1 MFCSYCGAGL
11 PDGVAVCPTCHRH
24 VATLP
29 PDAVTSFGPAGD
41 ASTSLGES
49 DDVTRLGRPGDGVT
63 SQRPPNAAF
72 TRAKRAADAATAVS
86 TPPPVS
92 STQVT
97 TGASFGPTTGGTFLS
112 NTGPLA
118 PGTAFGTRYHLI
130 RLLGIGGMGAVYQ
143 AWDDELAVAVALK
156 VIRPEVT
163 AEPAAA
169 RDLERRFKREL
180 LLARQ
185 VTHKNVVR
193 IHDLGEIN
201 GIKYI
206 TMPYIQGHDL
216 ASVLRKEGKVPVQ
229 RAVTIARQVVSGL
242 LAAHEVGVVH
252 RDLKPANIMID
263 EDDQAVI
270 MDFGIARSVSGGGAT
285 VVGAV
290 VGTLEYMAPE
300 QAMAQPCD
308 HRADIYAFGLI
319 LYDMVLGPRQ
329 ASRAESAVAELMT
342 RVQNPLPPARTI
354 DPAIPDALERIM
366 DRCTQPDP
374 AARYQT
380 TAELARDLE
389 VLDPVGREGRAGS
402 LAAPLVTR
410 TQPAVKAPA
419 RRKLSAKRIAVI
431 GALVAVLGAG
441 MVFRHRLFSV
451 GEEPATATSSA
462 VALAV
467 VPFQNATGDPKLDS
481 LGVSLADLITANL
494 GQSARLR
501 SVPSAH
507 LAQLLRDLG
516 LGQNTELDQTAAR
529 RFREFSSADTV
540 VSGRFAKVGG
550 QIQITAAM
558 FGASGAPIPLNAVA
572 ATENDLFKVAQ
583 QLASGI
589 HSNLALE
596 SSAIEELQATASKPS
611 TQSVQALTNYSEGQA
626 LARDGNNVDAVQRF
640 EASVKADPG
649 FALAY
654 SKLGQSLAALGKW
667 SDATK
672 ASQRAIDLSSKLPQD
687 EREMIAAAHALAT
700 RDNDKA
706 IESYERLVKARPND
720 LQLRFE
726 LASLYDANSAF
737 DKARDEYVKVL
748 QADPKFADALFAAGR
763 NAIRRRDYKGS
774 LDWLTTAE
782 SQAVRLDNK
791 PLKARVLHAEGTAYK
806 NLGSLG
812 DAMRKFKEALEIR
825 QEIGDKRGAA
835 LVLNDIAAIHDVQ
848 GRSDEAV
855 AAYQEALK
863 SARDGDD
870 KRTVGIVLINLGAYY
885 LDRGRHDEALASLK
899 SALPIER
906 ELGDDE
912 RQAVCLSNI
921 GTTYYAK
928 GEYEEARTYLE
939 RALEIREKSKIA
951 AAISL
956 TLSNL
961 GGVSTILGDY
971 DRAQKQY
978 VRAVELSRGVDDGR
992 GEAIASL
999 GLGVLYAFQGRYG
1012 AALEADDQALK
1023 KWREL
1028 KERSSEVVQTLSEY
1042 GLALSM
1048 VGRFDD
1054 AKKHLDEAMQVA
1066 KGLKSQSLTAQT
1078 LNYQGDSA
1086 YYRGD
1091 VKTARAFFE
1100 QAVQTAKR
1108 ASSRSDELR
1117 ASVNLAKVAAED
1129 PRPQGA
1135 ITQLR
1140 TLMGQADAS
1149 GLKYQSAECSLYLGA
1164 ALIGVKDFRQART
1177 ELESAV
1183 TKSDSLGARA
1193 LLARS
1198 HYLLGETLR
1207 LAGDSAAA
1215 AGHYTKARQ
1224 TLDEIKA
1231 EARTDALLARY
1242 DLKPILQSAAR

>member
-1 MFCSYCGAGL
+1 MAYA
-11 PDGVAVCPTCHRH
+11 
-24 VATLP
+24 
-29 PDAVTSFGPAGD
+29 
-41 ASTSLGES
+41 
-49 DDVTRLGRPGDGVT
+49 GVT
-63 SQRPPNAAF
+63 
-72 TRAKRAADAATAVS
+72 TL
-86 TPPPVS
+86 TPPPANVS
-92 STQVT
+92 PPHTVGVGSAPGF
-97 TGASFGPTTGGTFLS
+97 GA
-112 NTGPLA
+112 PLA
-118 PGTAFGTRYHLI
+118 PGSAFGTRYHLI
-130 RLLGIGGMGAVYQ
+130 RLLGVGGMGAVYQ
-143 AWDDELAVAVALK
+143 AWDDALGVSVALK
-156 VIRPEVT
+156 IIRPEIT
-163 AEPAAA
+163 ADPAMA
-169 RDLERRFKREL
+169 RDLEKRFKREL

-193 IHDLGEIN
+193 IHDLGEID
-201 GIKYI
+201 GIKYL
-206 TMPYIQGHDL
+206 TMPYIQGDDL
-216 ASVLRKEGKVPVQ
+216 ATILKKQGKLPVGQ
-229 RAVTIARQVVSGL
+229 AVSIARQVVSGMC
-242 LAAHEVGVVH
+242 AAHDAGVVH

-270 MDFGIARSVSGGGAT
+270 MDFGISRSIAGGGAT
-285 VVGAV
+285 VAGAV

-300 QAMAQPCD
+300 QAMARPCD
-308 HRADIYAFGLI
+308 HRADIYAIGLI
-319 LYDMVLGPRQ
+319 LYDMVLGQRE
-329 ASRAESAVAELMT
+329 ASRAESAIADLMI
-342 RVQNPLPPARTI
+342 RVQKPLAPARTI
-354 DPAIPDALERIM
+354 DPSIPEALERIM

-374 AARYQT
+374 ESRYQRT
-380 TAELARDLE
+380 PELAADLDLLDSAGRQAHPGTLLSAPAITRLQPAAATPAPRAVSSKVLAIVGAFVVVMAGGYLLRDKIF
-389 VLDPVGREGRAGS
+389 RAG
-402 LAAPLVTR
+402 A
-410 TQPAVKAPA
+410 
-419 RRKLSAKRIAVI
+419 
-431 GALVAVLGAG
+431 
-441 MVFRHRLFSV
+441 
-451 GEEPATATSSA
+451 EPATATATATARA
-462 VALAV
+462 VSVAV
-467 VPFQNATGDPKLDS
+467 VPFQNATGDPTLDS

-501 SVPSAH
+501 PVPAAH
-507 LAQLLRDLG
+507 LAQLRRDLG

-529 RFREFSSADTV
+529 RFREFSSADHV
-540 VSGRFAKVGG
+540 VSGRIAKVGN

-558 FGASGAPIPLNAVA
+558 FGASGEPVSLNKVA
-572 ATENDLFKVAQ
+572 SSENDLFTVAQ
-583 QLASGI
+583 EIASTI
-589 HSNLALE
+589 HNNLALE
-596 SSAIEELQATASKPS
+596 SSAIEELQATASKPA
-611 TQSVQALTNYSEGQA
+611 TQSVQALTYYSEGQA
-626 LARDGNNVDAVQRF
+626 LARDGNNIDAVQRF
-640 EASVKADPG
+640 EASVKADPQ

-654 SKLGQSLAALGKW
+654 SKLSQSLAALGKW

-687 EREMIAAAHALAT
+687 EREMIAAGHALAT

-706 IESYERLVKARPND
+706 IEAYERVVKARPND

-726 LASLYDANSAF
+726 LASLYDTNGAL
-737 DKARDEYVKVL
+737 DKARDEYAKVL

-791 PLKARVLHAEGTAYK
+791 PLKARVLHAQGTAYK

-835 LVLNDIAAIHDVQ
+835 MLLADIAAIHDVQ
-848 GRSDEAV
+848 GRSEEAV
-855 AAYQEALK
+855 STYKEALK
-863 SARDGDD
+863 SARDADD
-870 KRTVGIVLINLGAYY
+870 KRTVGMVLINLGVYY

-899 SALPIER
+899 AALPIER
-906 ELGDDE
+906 DLGDVE
-912 RQAVCLSNI
+912 RQALCLSNI

-939 RALEIREKSKIA
+939 RALEIREKSNIA

-961 GGVSTILGDY
+961 GGVSTVLGDY

-978 VRAVELSRGVDDGR
+978 VRAVELSRGADDGR

-999 GLGVLYAFQGRYG
+999 GLGVLYALQGRYG

-1066 KGLKSQSLTAQT
+1066 KGLKSESLTAQT

-1091 VKTARAFFE
+1091 VRTARAFFE
-1100 QAVQTAKR
+1100 QAAQTAKR
-1108 ASSRSDELR
+1108 ASSRYDELR
-1117 ASVNLAKVAAED
+1117 ASLNLAKIAAEEA
-1129 PRPQGA
+1129 RSQGA
-1135 ITQLR
+1135 VTQLR

-1164 ALIGVKDFRQART
+1164 ALIGMKDFRQART

-1183 TKSDSLGARA
+1183 TKSDNLGARA
-1193 LLARS
+1193 VLARS
-1198 HYLLGETLR
+1198 HYFLGEALR
-1207 LAGDSAAA
+1207 LGGDSAAA

-1224 TLDEIKA
+1224 TVEEMKS
-1231 EARTDALLARY
+1231 EARSDGLLTRY
-1242 DLKPILQSAAR
+1242 DLKPLLQSPVR

>member
-1 MFCSYCGAGL
+1 
-11 PDGVAVCPTCHRH
+11 
-24 VATLP
+24 
-29 PDAVTSFGPAGD
+29 
-41 ASTSLGES
+41 
-49 DDVTRLGRPGDGVT
+49 
-63 SQRPPNAAF
+63 
-72 TRAKRAADAATAVS
+72 
-86 TPPPVS
+86 
-92 STQVT
+92 
-97 TGASFGPTTGGTFLS
+97 
-112 NTGPLA
+112 
-118 PGTAFGTRYHLI
+118 
-130 RLLGIGGMGAVYQ
+130 
-143 AWDDELAVAVALK
+143 
-156 VIRPEVT
+156 
-163 AEPAAA
+163 
-169 RDLERRFKREL
+169 
-180 LLARQ
+180 
-185 VTHKNVVR
+185 
-193 IHDLGEIN
+193 
-201 GIKYI
+201 
-206 TMPYIQGHDL
+206 
-216 ASVLRKEGKVPVQ
+216 
-229 RAVTIARQVVSGL
+229 
-242 LAAHEVGVVH
+242 
-252 RDLKPANIMID
+252 
-263 EDDQAVI
+263 
-270 MDFGIARSVSGGGAT
+270 
-285 VVGAV
+285 
-290 VGTLEYMAPE
+290 MAPE
-300 QAMAQPCD
+300 QAMARPCD
-308 HRADIYAFGLI
+308 HRADIYAIGLI
-319 LYDMVLGPRQ
+319 LYDMVLGQRQ
-329 ASRAESAVAELMT
+329 ANRAESAVAELMI
-342 RVQNPLPPARTI
+342 RVQKPLPPARTI
-354 DPAIPDALERIM
+354 DPSIPEALERII

-374 AARYQT
+374 EARYQRT
-380 TAELARDLE
+380 SELAADLDL
-389 VLDPVGREGRAGS
+389 LDSGGRQVRSGALS
-402 LAAPLVTR
+402 APAITR
-410 TQPAVKAPA
+410 PQPAVATPAPPA
-419 RRKLSAKRIAVI
+419 PRAVSVRVLAI
-431 GALVAVLGAG
+431 VGAVLAVLAG
-441 MVFRHRLFSV
+441 GYLLRDKLFRA
-451 GEEPATATSSA
+451 GEEPATVTASA
-462 VALAV
+462 VSVAV

-501 SVPSAH
+501 TVPAAH
-507 LAQLLRDLG
+507 LSQLLRDLG

-529 RFREFSSADTV
+529 RFREFSSADNV
-540 VSGRFAKVGG
+540 VSGRIAKVGN
-550 QIQITAAM
+550 QIQIAAAI
-558 FGASGAPIPLNAVA
+558 FGPSGAPISLNQVVPS
-572 ATENDLFKVAQ
+572 ENDLFKAAQ
-583 QLASGI
+583 EIASMI
-589 HSNLALE
+589 HSSLALE
-596 SSAIEELQATASKPS
+596 SSAIKELQATAFKPS
-611 TQSVQALTNYSEGQA
+611 TQSVQALRYYSEGQA
-626 LARDGNNVDAVQRF
+626 LARDANNIEAVARF
-640 EASVKADPG
+640 EESVKADPE

-687 EREMIAAAHALAT
+687 EREMIAAAHALTT

-706 IESYERLVKARPND
+706 IASYERLVTTRPND

-726 LASLYDANSAF
+726 LANLYDANGAL
-737 DKARDEYVKVL
+737 DKARDEYAKVL

-835 LVLNDIAAIHDVQ
+835 MLLTDIAAIHDVQ
-848 GRSDEAV
+848 GRSEEAV
-855 AAYQEALK
+855 STYQQALTIAKEA
-863 SARDGDD
+863 DD
-870 KRTVGIVLINLGAYY
+870 KRTVGIVLINLGVYY

-899 SALPIER
+899 AALPIER
-906 ELGDDE
+906 DLGDDE
-912 RQAVCLSNI
+912 RQALCLSNI

-978 VRAVELSRGVDDGR
+978 VRAVDLSRGADDGR

-999 GLGVLYAFQGRYG
+999 GLGVLYALQGRYG

-1023 KWREL
+1023 KWRES

-1054 AKKHLDEAMQVA
+1054 GKKHLDEAMQVA
-1066 KGLKSQSLTAQT
+1066 KGLKSENLTAQT

-1091 VKTARAFFE
+1091 VKTARALFE
-1100 QAVQTAKR
+1100 QALQTAKR
-1108 ASSRSDELR
+1108 ASSRYDELR

-1135 ITQLR
+1135 ISQLK

-1164 ALIGVKDFRQART
+1164 ALIGAKDLRQART

-1193 LLARS
+1193 VLARS
-1198 HYLLGETLR
+1198 HYFLGEALR
-1207 LAGDSAAA
+1207 LAGDAPGAAS
-1215 AGHYTKARQ
+1215 HYTKARQ
-1224 TLDEIKA
+1224 VLDEMKT
-1231 EARTDALLARY
+1231 EARSDGLLARY
-1242 DLKPILQSAAR
+1242 DLKPIQQSPGR